1 MTQHQDHSNTGDKGT
16 AGIILRSLTPFCV
29 GVGVVWYSAWRSY
42 RIPNSNCATPSNYH
56 NQKNHGSSRG
66 LLGCWDD
73 RGAVPLWIAL
83 VPPSLLLVV
92 LLMAVLVGGVRV
104 GGIEVKSVMP
114 L

>member
-29 GVGVVWYSAWRSY
+29 GVGVVWHSAWRSY

-56 NQKNHGSSRG
+56 SQEPPGSSRG
-66 LLGCWDD
+66 LLGCWGD
-73 RGAVPLWIAL
+73 RGAVPLCIAP
-83 VPPSLLLVV
+83 VPLSLLLVV
-92 LLMAVLVGGVRV
+92 LLVAFLLVVLVQLAV
-104 GGIEVKSVMP
+104 P